1 MKVSTSSTM
10 WLSVSLIVEWN
21 LNLDRRF
28 SKHWTHQT
36 FGHLYLWQR
45 NRCQSYGTRHICAIV
60 GIRKSKTKQSLNRY
74 ESRHTN
80 KSLAKD
86 TFHVLAGEKRKKFAE
101 SKKQLIYTHVPAL
114 FSYSLFVIRDIF
126 TCICEILF
134 SVIQREFQLTSF
146 CLRLI
151 R

>member
-1 MKVSTSSTM
+1 
-10 WLSVSLIVEWN
+10 L
-21 LNLDRRF
+21 LNEIWIWIGDFPNIGPTKLLVIYIYDNEIDANHMAHVIF
-28 SKHWTHQT
+28 A
-36 FGHLYLWQR
+36 LLW
-45 NRCQSYGTRHICAIV
+45 

-126 TCICEILF
+126 ICICEILF